1 MGSVNEKKLWVVPVF
16 MGGVGVTHMILVSAL
31 SPNPSFFSFFKNLV
45 GLGGLVDSGLTVDLS
60 DEILNRDPV
69 FNTYLK
75 SFNKTS

>member
-31 SPNPSFFSFFKNLV
+31 SPNPSFFSFSF
-45 GLGGLVDSGLTVDLS
+45 LTIELS

-69 FNTYLK
+69 FDTYQK